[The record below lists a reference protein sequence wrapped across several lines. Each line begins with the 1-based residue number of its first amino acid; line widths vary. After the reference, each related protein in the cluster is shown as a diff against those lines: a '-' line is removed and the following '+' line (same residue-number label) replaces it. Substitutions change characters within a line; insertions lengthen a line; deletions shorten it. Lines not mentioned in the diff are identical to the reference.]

1 MITIAL
7 TGGIGSGKSAV
18 SAILKELG
26 AVVIDSDRAAHEVLD
41 TSARAEV
48 TRTFGSD
55 ILNAQGKVDRKK
67 LAQIVFSD
75 PPALAR
81 LNKIIHTRLE
91 VEIVDRLEKLKTQGI
106 DVVVIELAL
115 ISEAPW
121 TRRADYIWIVK
132 ANREVILSR
141 LKQRGLSEA
150 ESMSRMAAQRPAEE
164 SVKGPRVIIENNGG
178 IADLRA
184 RVENLWQAIH
194 NKDERVITQDS

>member
-26 AVVIDSDRAAHEVLD
+26 AVVIDSDLAAHEVLD
-41 TSARAEV
+41 TSAREEV
-48 TRTFGSD
+48 IRTFGKH

-75 PPALAR
+75 PQALAS

-91 VEIVDRLEKLKTQGI
+91 VEIVDRLEKLKTQGT
-106 DVVVIELAL
+106 DVVAIELAL

-121 TRRADYIWIVK
+121 TRRADYTWIVK

-150 ESMSRMAAQRPAEE
+150 ESLSRMAAQTPAEE

-178 IADLRA
+178 ITDLRA

-194 NKDERVITQDS
+194 NEDKRVIAQDG